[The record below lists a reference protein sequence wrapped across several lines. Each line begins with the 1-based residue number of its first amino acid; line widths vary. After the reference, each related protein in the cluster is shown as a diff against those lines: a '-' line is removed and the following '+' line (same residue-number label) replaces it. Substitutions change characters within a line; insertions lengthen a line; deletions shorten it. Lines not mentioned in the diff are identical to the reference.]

1 MLFGKYNHVVET
13 LAANTADQAF
23 GVWILPGRM
32 WGGDHLFDLHS
43 SYPPLKIVSVD
54 RIPVSEQEAWSGVL
68 RKRLDQLLGRPGG
81 GRVFRDVEMND
92 LTSFM
97 QKDDEAVKVTER
109 RSRDSKEIDAND
121 VPGMIGEE
129 SLPGLGGRLRRFD
142 SVLSDSRFS
151 HFEPE

>member
-1 MLFGKYNHVVET
+1 MAWNRYSRGNNFSK
-13 LAANTADQAF
+13 F
-23 GVWILPGRM
+23 S
-32 WGGDHLFDLHS
+32 GD
-43 SYPPLKIVSVD
+43 
-54 RIPVSEQEAWSGVL
+54 AL
-68 RKRLDQLLGRPGG
+68 RKVQSHG
-81 GRVFRDVEMND
+81 
-92 LTSFM
+92 

-109 RSRDSKEIDAND
+109 RSRDSKEINAND